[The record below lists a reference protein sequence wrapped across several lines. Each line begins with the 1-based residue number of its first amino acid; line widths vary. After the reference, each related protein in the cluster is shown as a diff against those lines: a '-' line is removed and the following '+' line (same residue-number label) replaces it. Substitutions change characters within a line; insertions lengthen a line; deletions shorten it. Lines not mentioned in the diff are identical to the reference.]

1 MLANLAADTKA
12 VFAGQHQIEN
22 YQVRLLGNDPRRRLG
37 SVTFDLDVKTVG
49 LQVLSGQIG
58 QTLVILDDQHL
69 TALLLHGSPRRLVVI
84 KECPGNGFTK
94 RQHRPRILR
103 RAPTPANR
111 HHERQKTTGWIARK
125 AIGFVVGCAP
135 ENIRRDNRS
144 Q

>member
-22 YQVRLLGNDPRRRLG
+22 HQVRLLGNDACGRLG
-37 SVTFDLDVKTVG
+37 PVTFDLDVKTVG

-84 KECPGNGFTK
+84 KSALANASPKGNIGPGYYVGYRRLPTVTSSGNEPRCGLLG
-94 RQHRPRILR
+94 RPVNL
-103 RAPTPANR
+103 
-111 HHERQKTTGWIARK
+111 W
-125 AIGFVVGCAP
+125 
-135 ENIRRDNRS
+135 
-144 Q
+144 